1 MGLEARIAR
10 LGRELG
16 ERESSHAAALETA
29 RERATELHAQV
40 EAAMEGFHAAAATA
54 GSPHL
59 RIEVGR
65 PRLDEKHVRAVEF
78 EVQRGRTR
86 GLFVVKAR
94 GDVTLVGPFATG
106 KAEGPCQSIDF
117 EDSTALAVA
126 VEDFLCRF
134 LEAAA
139 QP

>member
-1 MGLEARIAR
+1 MIDD
-10 LGRELG
+10 
-16 ERESSHAAALETA
+16 
-29 RERATELHAQV
+29 RANNRFPTPLQAS
-40 EAAMEGFHAAAATA
+40 G
-54 GSPHL
+54 
-59 RIEVGR
+59 
-65 PRLDEKHVRAVEF
+65 
-78 EVQRGRTR
+78 
-86 GLFVVKAR
+86 

>member
-1 MGLEARIAR
+1 MGLEERIAR

-16 ERESSHAAALETA
+16 ERESSHA
-29 RERATELHAQV
+29 RATELRALV
-40 EAAMEGFHAAAATA
+40 EAAIEGFHAAAASA

-59 RIEVGR
+59 RIEVGS

-78 EVQRGRTR
+78 EVRRGRTR
-86 GLFVVKAR
+86 GLFVVKSR
-94 GDVTLVGPFATG
+94 GDLTLVGPFSKG
-106 KAEGPCQSIDF
+106 KAEGPCQSVDF
-117 EDSTALAVA
+117 EESAALAAA
-126 VEDFLCRF
+126 VEGFLCRF